1 MRNKAVKE
9 MSRCENKSMVNK
21 DHMPIPKAPQSIH
34 HDQIIR
40 QWSYKNHCSFSPH
53 IIKTNSSMMNE

>member
-34 HDQIIR
+34 HDQMIR
-40 QWSYKNHCSFSPH
+40 SVVLQKSLQFFTAHH
-53 IIKTNSSMMNE
+53 QD